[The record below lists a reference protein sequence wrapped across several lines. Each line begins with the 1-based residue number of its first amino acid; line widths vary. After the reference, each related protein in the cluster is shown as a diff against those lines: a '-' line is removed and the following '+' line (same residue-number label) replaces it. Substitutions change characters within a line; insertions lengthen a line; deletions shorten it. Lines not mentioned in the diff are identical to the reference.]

1 MGGRSKEE
9 KCKSFGEKKSEVED
23 NVEDPEMDV
32 RLVPVGQLRK
42 PWMSL
47 LRHYEHRCFI
57 RCLAGLY
64 SCQWQR
70 DRQNRIERGQCCC
83 CRRECIFF
91 LLVCLAFCLWFV
103 FLYLWGET
111 KNDYHNFDWY
121 NYGNLGFWFHWSAV
135 FLILAAV
142 VFTYLLLLLIIA
154 VCLISERQ
162 RLYLHWSHK
171 IATVLALGFSCFA
184 FAMVTL
190 LWTAQWS
197 IFYLSFQVTAPFLH
211 MVAVFIMV
219 LLAWPVALHF
229 FWTDNKVLQVL
240 IISPYLAIL
249 LCLLFIPLGFHSPC
263 IMEKGALGPK
273 PHLIGHR
280 GAPMVAPENTEM
292 SFRKTAA
299 YGAIGFETDVKI
311 SLDGVPFLMHD
322 KTLERTTNI
331 EAVNRTWAKALADYF
346 PWSELEKLNSGNWF
360 FEKRPFFEMP
370 PLSPEDEKLARKQ
383 RVYKLSDLLK
393 LAYQEDKLVLF
404 DLQYPPAHHPY
415 RDTWIDR
422 TVEVIK
428 NEMGN
433 KSHLVLWLEPNHR
446 SIVESLAP
454 EFQQTSGVAYPVEVL
469 QLSRISRL
477 NLDYRDLRW
486 VDIREYAKAN
496 ISTNLWVVSEPWLFS
511 LAWCSG
517 ADSVTTNAVHTLGNL
532 QRPLFL
538 LTPGEYRSMWIATDV
553 LAVLFILLIFAFHWW
568 REVGHTSY
576 EAQSNG
582 TFDNGPCSTPE
593 TELDRMPIVA

>member
-1 MGGRSKEE
+1 MVSKYRIFRSIGRTFPPPKIKG
-9 KCKSFGEKKSEVED
+9 KCVCVLWSEC
-23 NVEDPEMDV
+23 
-32 RLVPVGQLRK
+32 RLLYFSDSNTK
-42 PWMSL
+42 PLKRRGSAPSAL
-47 LRHYEHRCFI
+47 
-57 RCLAGLY
+57 
-64 SCQWQR
+64 QR
-70 DRQNRIERGQCCC
+70 LC
-83 CRRECIFF
+83 
-91 LLVCLAFCLWFV
+91 
-103 FLYLWGET
+103 
-111 KNDYHNFDWY
+111 
-121 NYGNLGFWFHWSAV
+121 
-135 FLILAAV
+135 V
-142 VFTYLLLLLIIA
+142 VFA
-154 VCLISERQ
+154 E
-162 RLYLHWSHK
+162 
-171 IATVLALGFSCFA
+171 
-184 FAMVTL
+184 
-190 LWTAQWS
+190 
-197 IFYLSFQVTAPFLH
+197 
-211 MVAVFIMV
+211 
-219 LLAWPVALHF
+219 AWRARGV
-229 FWTDNKVLQVL
+229 VLQVL

-477 NLDYRDLRW
+477 NLDYRDLQEPLCLLG
-486 VDIREYAKAN
+486 REYAKAN

-538 LTPGEYRSMWIATDV
+538 LVSGDSISQSVKMIKGLETMPYEERLRELGMFSLEKRRLRGDMIAMFKYIKGCHIEEGER
-553 LAVLFILLIFAFHWW
+553 LFSAAPEK
-568 REVGHTSY
+568 RTR
-576 EAQSNG
+576 SNG
-582 TFDNGPCSTPE
+582 SKLQERRFHLNIRKNFLTVRAVRQWNLLPRSVVESPSLEVFKQRLECSDGVSCLAGGWTRWPLWSLP
-593 TELDRMPIVA
+593 TL